1 LTKNGKEVS
10 EGRLVGV
17 TVNRY
22 LDQNYYL
29 LKWANPVFPCKKWC
43 VFFVPGS
50 FCMYLFFVRDFND
63 IDHITPVVWKMKQG
77 NYPVAVYCINPEY
90 DIQSDYRLNFL
101 KELGVKIDFIYNA
114 FDQQQGWLHR
124 ILRFLVML
132 CLNNRKV
139 SDRDGR
145 QQLSFWSKTFSRHA
159 KRNGYRLYDQMRSK
173 FYDTN
178 WAKKFLERS
187 QALVLCFD
195 WIRPHKYVVESLLKA
210 AKAMSIPTVAL
221 PHGVFL
227 YTNDSVQVGSKKEGQ
242 FDRYTHFDYVIVQN
256 RLFKKT
262 ISKSGVTGEKIF
274 VLGSARYCQEWMAQN
289 NKILPRKIN
298 SADDKSGKLKV
309 VFMTTRPHYRI
320 DVERMLS
327 AFNLLANLDDIEVRI
342 KPHTRTGKEAT
353 MYANLPLFNVADVS
367 SVELC
372 EWADVTLV
380 IASSIIIETL
390 IRRKPVLY
398 LQYLHENTTEY
409 EKMGACWPIHSEME
423 LKKALLSL
431 KEGQKKLPYT
441 DENVNHWLS
450 EIVYGGRP
458 ERDVLQDYE
467 HFIVNCVV

>member
-1 LTKNGKEVS
+1 
-10 EGRLVGV
+10 
-17 TVNRY
+17 
-22 LDQNYYL
+22 
-29 LKWANPVFPCKKWC
+29 
-43 VFFVPGS
+43 
-50 FCMYLFFVRDFND
+50 MYLFFVRDFND

-114 FDQQQGWLHR
+114 VDQQQGWLHR

-132 CLNNRKV
+132 CLYNRKV

-145 QQLSFWSKTFSRHA
+145 QKLSFWSKTFSRHA
-159 KRNGYRLYDQMRSK
+159 KRNGYRLYDIMRSK
-173 FYDTN
+173 FYDIN
-178 WAKKFLERS
+178 WAKKFLDQS
-187 QALVLCFD
+187 QARVLCFD

-210 AKAMSIPTVAL
+210 ARTMSIPTVAL

-242 FDRYTHFDYVIVQN
+242 FDRYIHFDHVIVQN
-256 RLFKKT
+256 RLFKET

-327 AFNLLANLDDIEVRI
+327 AFNLLANLDGIEVRI

-409 EKMGACWPIHSEME
+409 EKLGACWPIHSEME
-423 LKKALLSL
+423 LKEALLSL
-431 KEGQKKLPYT
+431 KYGQEKLPYT
-441 DENVNHWLS
+441 DENVNHWLR

-467 HFIVNCVV
+467 HFIVNCGLNE